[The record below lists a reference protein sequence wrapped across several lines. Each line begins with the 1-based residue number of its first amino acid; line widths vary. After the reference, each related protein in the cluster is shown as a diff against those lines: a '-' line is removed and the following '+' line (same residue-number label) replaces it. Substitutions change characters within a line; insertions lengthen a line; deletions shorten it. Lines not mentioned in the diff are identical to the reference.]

1 MGLLGPVDVAA
12 ERVVERGA
20 VFEDK
25 RAAGGGGAE
34 AAERDALAGGVGDA
48 GGCAAVE
55 LEAGVLAEGFV
66 EGDGR
71 VVVENLGREAED
83 GLGGFAEGRGGA
95 GGGDGDLVCQ
105 PASDRGWSLRW
116 RCGLG
121 AGCDAGEEDDEGK
134 SAAQGILLWL
144 AI

>member
-12 ERVVERGA
+12 KGIVERGA

-66 EGDGR
+66 EGDGG
-71 VVVENLGREAED
+71 VVVEGFRGESED
-83 GLGGFAEGRGGA
+83 GLGG
-95 GGGDGDLVCQ
+95 
-105 PASDRGWSLRW
+105 
-116 RCGLG
+116 
-121 AGCDAGEEDDEGK
+121 
-134 SAAQGILLWL
+134 L
-144 AI
+144 A